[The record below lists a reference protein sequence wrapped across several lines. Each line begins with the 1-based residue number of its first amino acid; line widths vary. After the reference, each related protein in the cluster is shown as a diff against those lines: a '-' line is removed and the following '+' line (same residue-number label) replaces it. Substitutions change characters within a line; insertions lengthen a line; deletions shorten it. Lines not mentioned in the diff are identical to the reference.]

1 MGGVHDPSDPP
12 RPLALLPT
20 AGSFP
25 GPELEQP
32 DYSLEER
39 VGARVLDNKRS
50 RERQEQGKVQTFLR
64 VAWREVSSAVIF
76 KICLTLIICAESL
89 FSVSDNVEGESR
101 GGKRVSVGA

>member
-1 MGGVHDPSDPP
+1 MGAGATEGVQCRHWAAGWQGAGCPELGGVHDPSDPP

-39 VGARVLDNKRS
+39 VGARVLDDKRS

-64 VAWREVSSAVIF
+64 WQP
-76 KICLTLIICAESL
+76 LP
-89 FSVSDNVEGESR
+89 EGH
-101 GGKRVSVGA
+101 